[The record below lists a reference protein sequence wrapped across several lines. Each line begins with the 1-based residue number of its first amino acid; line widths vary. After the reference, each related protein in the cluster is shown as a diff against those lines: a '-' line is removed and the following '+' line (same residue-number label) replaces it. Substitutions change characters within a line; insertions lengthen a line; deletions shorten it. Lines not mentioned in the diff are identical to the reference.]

1 MSFSLGDIFV
11 SIVLLLNGIAVLNQ
25 ERFLSKSTY
34 LNVLSLLYPSY
45 VALSI
50 VGWTVENSGMYSN
63 GHGSNASDFTVKGKI
78 VNLIAAVRMLLRR
91 MPTFILNFFYYI
103 LL

>member
-25 ERFLSKSTY
+25 ERFLSKSAH
-34 LNVLSLLYPSY
+34 LNVLPFLYPSY
-45 VALSI
+45 SSLSI

-63 GHGSNASDFTVKGKI
+63 GYGNNASDFTLKGKI

-91 MPTFILNFFYYI
+91 MPMFILNFF
-103 LL
+103 